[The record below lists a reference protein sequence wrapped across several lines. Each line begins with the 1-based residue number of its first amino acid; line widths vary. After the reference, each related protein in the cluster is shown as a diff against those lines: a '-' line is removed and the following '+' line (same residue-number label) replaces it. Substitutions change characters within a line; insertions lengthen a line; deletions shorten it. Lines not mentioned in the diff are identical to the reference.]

1 MDSFFARGQQH
12 GGYPGNTK
20 PTYPRFSTEALGDSF
35 SRFFSRW
42 KVLGFARG
50 GTGLTYPAKDGTLA
64 RVSVLPASFFH
75 RNQDQEPLKTF
86 TRSYAPKILDGF
98 SRFFQRAY
106 FNRYFVRATFARHPF
121 FIPPSFSRFYTAPS
135 TPDESTTSWFFTRI
149 TFSRASS
156 FPLLFSR
163 YFVRI
168 SVRTGQR
175 FFQRFFVRINE
186 EVLFM
191 RFFARVTFARYTF
204 ARVSFDRV
212 RGSYPVGLD
221 ATSAYYADSFALRR
235 TDPKYFS
242 RYFVRAVGLLAT
254 AKSRGNPSGPLV
266 VFMRFFTRSV
276 LVTPDKIR
284 WKASARNSCNAVYR
298 GCYQS
303 DRTSVVYAPEVSA
316 TANSTAAPA
325 VTYEVCARLAIETG
339 KPLFALD
346 GLQNGS
352 QIAVAAP
359 AVAVRC
365 ALMDALPVLP
375 QATSDAACGPLGGL
389 PHSQHR

>member
-42 KVLGFARG
+42 KALGFARG

-106 FNRYFVRATFARHPF
+106 FKNHFALLP
-121 FIPPSFSRFYTAPS
+121 T
-135 TPDESTTSWFFTRI
+135 FFTRI

-168 SVRTGQR
+168 SGS

-325 VTYEVCARLAIETG
+325 VTYEVWARLAIETG

>member
-1 MDSFFARGQQH
+1 M
-12 GGYPGNTK
+12 
-20 PTYPRFSTEALGDSF
+20 EALGDSF

-106 FNRYFVRATFARHPF
+106 FNRYFVRATFARSF
-121 FIPPSFSRFYTAPS
+121 ARVVAYYFTRSFTRYFDEASFSRFYTAPS

-168 SVRTGQR
+168 SGS

-254 AKSRGNPSGPLV
+254 AKSRGNPSGPPV

-284 WKASARNSCNAVYR
+284 WKASTRNSCNAVYR

-389 PHSQHR
+389 PHSQYR